1 MANIRRRRTISVN
14 VDVDVDISDID
25 TEDLVSELKSR
36 GEIANAIPNETLLD
50 KLKKEFIANN
60 WDKITLEKLENCIK

>member
-14 VDVDVDISDID
+14 VDVDINISDID
-25 TEDLVSELKSR
+25 TDDLVHELESRSETTVK
-36 GEIANAIPNETLLD
+36 ITNETLLD